1 MRMLGRFAKYVF
13 GMVLLGSLSV
23 VSFVTSVTCAVLVY
37 EPIVRGNFVLAL
49 MVGSGFLLAL
59 PLTLYF
65 VNRMF
70 VITERTV
77 IGGVIIKATKLSVYF
92 IVALCFYTFEQVVR
106 KIN

>member
-1 MRMLGRFAKYVF
+1 MRMLGRFLKYVF

-49 MVGSGFLLAL
+49 MVASGLFIGL

-77 IGGVIIKATKLSVYF
+77 IGGVIIKAIKLSFYF
-92 IVALCFYTFEQVVR
+92 IVALSAYTFEQVVR
-106 KIN
+106 KLN

>member
-1 MRMLGRFAKYVF
+1 MRMLGRFLKYVF

-65 VNRMF
+65 VYRML

-77 IGGVIIKATKLSVYF
+77 IGSVIIKAIKLSVYI

-106 KIN
+106 KLN

>member
-1 MRMLGRFAKYVF
+1 MRMLGRFLKYVF

-49 MVGSGFLLAL
+49 MVASGFLLAL

-65 VNRMF
+65 VYRML
-70 VITERTV
+70 VITNRTV
-77 IGGVIIKATKLSVYF
+77 IGGVIIKAIKLSAYF
-92 IVALCFYTFEQVVR
+92 IVALSAYTFEQVVR
-106 KIN
+106 KFN